1 MDETINNAM
10 EEDHTTNR
18 LMLYRKRM
26 RLSQKQVASILGLK
40 NVSVLSNY
48 ERGISRPSL
57 QRALGLEIVY
67 RVPVAFLFPDLYEQ
81 TRSRIREREKQSS
94 RPPSN
99 ELRQNNPRKS

>member
-1 MDETINNAM
+1 M
-10 EEDHTTNR
+10 EEDHTTNQ
-18 LMLYRKRM
+18 LVLYRKRM

-81 TRSRIREREKQSS
+81 TRERIREREKGRFASGQ
-94 RPPSN
+94 
-99 ELRQNNPRKS
+99 

>member
-1 MDETINNAM
+1 M

-18 LMLYRKRM
+18 LVLYRKRM
-26 RLSQKQVASILGLK
+26 RLSQKQVALILGLK

-81 TRSRIREREKQSS
+81 TRARIREQENEKLAA
-94 RPPSN
+94 
-99 ELRQNNPRKS
+99 E

>member
-1 MDETINNAM
+1 M

-18 LMLYRKRM
+18 LVLYRKRM
-26 RLSQKQVASILGLK
+26 RLSQKQVALILGLK

-48 ERGISRPSL
+48 EHGISRPSL

-81 TRSRIREREKQSS
+81 TRARIREQENEKFAARE
-94 RPPSN
+94 
-99 ELRQNNPRKS
+99 